1 MHGKTKFKIIYNTTF
16 YIPPDLQS
24 DRIFILLQNLDF
36 FGPMNLDLNLFLR
49 MLGIDSTSG
58 KEREFACFLEK
69 ELPTGK
75 CSVSRFEV
83 GNGTVN
89 LLLGWGEPDI
99 VFCSHL
105 DTVPPY
111 IPPTAEME
119 TEGGNRSAGGTP
131 ETLAEAA
138 ESGHDLII
146 KGRGS
151 CDAKGQ
157 IFAMY
162 SACRQLEAEGC
173 TGFGLLLLAGEET
186 GSFGA
191 KSFRTAHPG
200 GRVVIVG
207 EPTDNRMV
215 SASKGTKSFLV
226 TIKGKSFHS
235 GYPQYGESAV
245 EKFVDFMNRLRKT
258 EFPEDPL
265 LGQTTWNVGK
275 LSSDNPQNI
284 LSPELSFRLYFR
296 TTFAS
301 DSEVCRLMESWKA
314 DDVEIEAFGG
324 DTPMGYRILDGF
336 ETATVSFGS
345 DAPQLSNFNDRILCG
360 PGSIL
365 VAHTLSE
372 YIRLSDLRQAAA
384 NYVKMFHTLVDIP
397 ARK

>member
-1 MHGKTKFKIIYNTTF
+1 MGIHRDRISVIIVSREKSGYPLASSKIINTF
-16 YIPPDLQS
+16 VSLE
-24 DRIFILLQNLDF
+24 DF
-36 FGPMNLDLNLFLR
+36 GLMNLDLKLFMQ
-49 MLGIDSTSG
+49 MLGIDSTSS
-58 KEREFACFLEK
+58 KERDFAGFLAGS
-69 ELPTGK
+69 LPTAK
-75 CSVSRFEV
+75 CSVSRYEV
-83 GNGTVN
+83 GDGTEN
-89 LLLGWGEPDI
+89 LMLSWGKPEI

-111 IPPTAEME
+111 IPPTVWKE
-119 TEGGNRSAGGTP
+119 TAGGVTQVEATP
-131 ETLAEAA
+131 EALAQAM
-138 ESGHDLII
+138 ESGSDLII

-191 KSFRTAHPG
+191 KSFRTTHPG

-245 EKFVDFMNRLRKT
+245 EKFVDFMNRLRDT

-265 LGQTTWNVGK
+265 
-275 LSSDNPQNI
+275 
-284 LSPELSFRLYFR
+284 RLYFR

-301 DSEVCRLMESWKA
+301 DGEVCRLMEAWKA
-314 DDVEIEAFGG
+314 EDVQIEAFGG
-324 DTPMGYRILDGF
+324 DTPMGYKILDGF

-345 DAPQLSNFNDRILCG
+345 DAPQLTNFQKKILCG

-365 VAHTLSE
+365 VAHTPLES
-372 YIRLSDLRQAAA
+372 IRLSDIRQAAD
-384 NYVKMFHTLVDIP
+384 NYVKMFRLLSCGTVP
-397 ARK
+397 APTK

>member
-1 MHGKTKFKIIYNTTF
+1 
-16 YIPPDLQS
+16 
-24 DRIFILLQNLDF
+24 
-36 FGPMNLDLNLFLR
+36 

-83 GNGTVN
+83 GDGTVN

-265 LGQTTWNVGK
+265 LGRTTWNVGK